1 MRPVPRGARN
11 TRPPR
16 KAARKGMA
24 GTLTLPVGD
33 RPRPWITGWVLCG
46 RDLLYSCRSGCG
58 RIAVVE
64 RSPADAAPS

>member
-24 GTLTLPVGD
+24 GTLTLPVGEQAPPLD
-33 RPRPWITGWVLCG
+33 HRVGAVREGSAVFVQIRL
-46 RDLLYSCRSGCG
+46 RQDCRC
-58 RIAVVE
+58 
-64 RSPADAAPS
+64 